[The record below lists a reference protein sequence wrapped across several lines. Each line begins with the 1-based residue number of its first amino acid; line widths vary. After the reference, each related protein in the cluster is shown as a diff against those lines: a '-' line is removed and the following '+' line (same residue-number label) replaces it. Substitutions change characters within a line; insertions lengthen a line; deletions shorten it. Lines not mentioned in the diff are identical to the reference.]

1 MDNRLPSAGLG
12 ILCRVVVLSDVQ
24 LYREG
29 LVGALAGYT
38 DLAVVGAG
46 PISHSGLDWVAAA
59 SPDIVLLEA
68 AAARLPGVVRSILE
82 LAGAAKVI
90 AYAIADEGNDAI
102 RCIEAGAAGF
112 VSREASVEDLVTTIL
127 RVVRG
132 ELPCSPRV
140 AALLAGRL
148 SYLAA
153 ERGPY
158 APPAPLTM
166 RERRI
171 LQLIDEGLSNK
182 EIACKLS
189 IEVSTVKNHVHH
201 ILEKTRASRR
211 AQAAAR
217 VRSAWITS
225 ARALRTGTNPPGS
238 I

>member
-82 LAGAAKVI
+82 LAGAAKVT

-112 VSREASVEDLVTTIL
+112 VSCEARVEDL
-127 RVVRG
+127 
-132 ELPCSPRV
+132 SP
-140 AALLAGRL
+140 
-148 SYLAA
+148 
-153 ERGPY
+153 PY
-158 APPAPLTM
+158 
-166 RERRI
+166 
-171 LQLIDEGLSNK
+171 
-182 EIACKLS
+182 
-189 IEVSTVKNHVHH
+189 
-201 ILEKTRASRR
+201 
-211 AQAAAR
+211 
-217 VRSAWITS
+217 
-225 ARALRTGTNPPGS
+225 
-238 I
+238 